1 MTPKRR
7 EDDGADT
14 HEGSGILRAAL
25 AEVQE
30 RMERDGYQNA
40 VTAIVTKDGAGLGY
54 ACRSPERGGWELDA
68 TLRANWSQG
77 KVRDVRAE
85 IAWRW

>member
-1 MTPKRR
+1 
-7 EDDGADT
+7 
-14 HEGSGILRAAL
+14 
-25 AEVQE
+25 
-30 RMERDGYQNA
+30 MERDGHQNA

-54 ACRSPERGGWELDA
+54 ARRSPERGGWELDA

-77 KVRDVRAE
+77 RVKDARAE